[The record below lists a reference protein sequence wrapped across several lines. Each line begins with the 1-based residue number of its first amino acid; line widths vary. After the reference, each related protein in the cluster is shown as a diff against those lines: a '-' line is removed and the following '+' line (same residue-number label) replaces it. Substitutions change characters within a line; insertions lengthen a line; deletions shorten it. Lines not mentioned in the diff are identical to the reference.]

1 MSILPVNRSF
11 AVTKRSVCSQW
22 VERVVRSGEAME
34 AMSRVDRV
42 DREAMERV
50 DREVMYTVG
59 RGAMEIKLRNRQ
71 TDNEARRAQ

>member
-34 AMSRVDRV
+34 AMGRL
-42 DREAMERV
+42 DREAM
-50 DREVMYTVG
+50 DTVG
-59 RGAMEIKLRNRQ
+59 REAMEIKLRNRQ

>member
-34 AMSRVDRV
+34 AMG
-42 DREAMERV
+42 RV
-50 DREVMYTVG
+50 DREVMDTVG
-59 RGAMEIKLRNRQ
+59 REAMEIKLRNRQ

>member
-34 AMSRVDRV
+34 ATSRL

-50 DREVMYTVG
+50 DREVMDRDTVG
-59 RGAMEIKLRNRQ
+59 REAMEIKLRNRQ
-71 TDNEARRAQ
+71 TDNEVRRAQ

>member
-34 AMSRVDRV
+34 AMGRV

-50 DREVMYTVG
+50 DRE
-59 RGAMEIKLRNRQ
+59 RQ
-71 TDNEARRAQ
+71 WTL

>member
-34 AMSRVDRV
+34 AMSRL

-50 DREVMYTVG
+50 DREAMDTVG
-59 RGAMEIKLRNRQ
+59 REAMEIKLRNRQ

>member
-11 AVTKRSVCSQW
+11 AETKRSVCSQW

-34 AMSRVDRV
+34 ATGRV

-50 DREVMYTVG
+50 DREVMDTVG
-59 RGAMEIKLRNRQ
+59 REAMEIKLRNRQ